1 LTSEHDLQ
9 RLAFTVHEVRSPVAA
24 LAAVAEAAESV
35 RGDAEAL
42 RRLVDLAIAACR
54 GIERLLDDAVV
65 DVAPVDG
72 VDVGRIASDAVAAAS
87 LQGARV
93 ELEVSDL
100 VRPVRADPE
109 RLRQALDNLILNA
122 VLYGPSEH
130 EVVVRIRPGEDGR
143 TVRVSV
149 ANAGDGIPAEAQERI
164 FEPGVRLDR
173 KTPGS
178 GLGLSVVRAVA
189 EGHGGTATVESAPGN
204 GATFTISLP
213 AGSG

>member
-72 VDVGRIASDAVAAAS
+72 VDVGWIASDAVAAAS